1 MAIPKKLQKLL
12 NEKKIKHEILRH
24 KTVYTAFDLAQT
36 LGKKVTEV
44 AKTLALKA
52 DKRYILVVLPA
63 SHRADLKRLAKL
75 LKVKKIDIIKETE
88 MSKVFKVKPGAIVPF
103 GSFHGVPVYL
113 DKSLLRSKVII
124 ASAGTF
130 TESLRLKTK
139 DLLLAGAEKIES
151 FSKPHKFSA
160 KVGSASGGKK
170 SKAKKVKKAVKRT
183 TKPVRKKKK

>member
-1 MAIPKKLQKLL
+1 MAIPKKLQQLL
-12 NEKKIKHEILRH
+12 NEKKIKHEILKH

-44 AKTLALKA
+44 AKTLALKV

-113 DKSLLRSKVII
+113 DKSLLRSKDII

-151 FSKPHKFSA
+151 FSKPHKFKKP
-160 KVGSASGGKK
+160 KVVKTK
-170 SKAKKVKKAVKRT
+170 IKKAVKRT
-183 TKPVRKKKK
+183 KKPVRKKKK